1 MNLSMPGA
9 ERLCG
14 LLLALM
20 CLALPAQAEERWMVA
35 VAELPGLAEVN
46 GTGPLLEQL
55 QLLDRQLDGVSLEIR
70 VVPFAR
76 SLLLVRQGQ
85 ADVQMPY
92 IGLPQAPSGL
102 RYGRQAL
109 GQVSFALYSRRME
122 PLRREQLMAP
132 RWLLTERRLAAS
144 GLSAEVQ
151 EQLAPLLGR
160 SWRLEQLEA
169 QVGPRAEL
177 AALAFPYRVETDR
190 PHAEV
195 LGFPAL
201 PSNTIR
207 SSLEKLML
215 GRIQGYVLAPL
226 NVEIEIDRMGLRE
239 QLQAV
244 RFADYQ
250 ALWLVA
256 DTDRGAVIERRLSL
270 SLHVLTSNG
279 AFDRIGAALQG
290 QDKWQPWP

>member
-1 MNLSMPGA
+1 MGA
-9 ERLCG
+9 FFW
-14 LLLALM
+14 
-20 CLALPAQAEERWMVA
+20 LPAQAEERWVVA
-35 VAELPGLAEVN
+35 VAELPGLAERD
-46 GTGPLLEQL
+46 GSGPLLAQL
-55 QLLDRQLDGVSLEIR
+55 EVLDRQLDGVSLDVR

-85 ADVQMPY
+85 ADLQMPY
-92 IGLPQAPSGL
+92 IGLPQAPAGL

-109 GQVSFALYSRRME
+109 GQVNFALYSRRME
-122 PLRREQLMAP
+122 PLRREQLLAP
-132 RWLLTERRLAAS
+132 GWLLTEKKLVDS
-144 GLSAEVQ
+144 GLSSELQ
-151 EQLAPLLGR
+151 EALAPLLGR
-160 SWRLEQLEA
+160 SWRLEQLQA
-169 QVGPRAEL
+169 RIGPRPEL
-177 AALAFPYRVETDR
+177 DTLAFPYRVETDR
-190 PHAEV
+190 AHAEV

-226 NVEIEIDRMGLRE
+226 NVEVEIDRMGLRE

-256 DTDRGAVIERRLSL
+256 DSTRGAAIEQRFSAALKVFKANVEL
-270 SLHVLTSNG
+270 
-279 AFDRIGAALQG
+279 DRVGPALQG
-290 QDKWQPWP
+290 QEHWQPWP

>member
-1 MNLSMPGA
+1 M
-9 ERLCG
+9 RLPKPCTSVLLPLLMG
-14 LLLALM
+14 LFYW
-20 CLALPAQAEERWMVA
+20 LPAQAEERWVVA
-35 VAELPGLAEVN
+35 VAELPGLAERD
-46 GTGPLLEQL
+46 GSGPLLAQL
-55 QLLDRQLDGVSLEIR
+55 ELLDRQLDGVSLDVR

-85 ADVQMPY
+85 ADLQMPY
-92 IGLPQAPSGL
+92 IGLPQAPAGL
-102 RYGRQAL
+102 RYGRQPL

-122 PLRREQLMAP
+122 PLRREQLLAP
-132 RWLLTERRLAAS
+132 DWLLTEKKLVDS
-144 GLSAEVQ
+144 GLSSALQ
-151 EQLAPLLGR
+151 EALAPLLGR
-160 SWRLEQLEA
+160 SWRLEQLQA
-169 QVGPRAEL
+169 RIGPRPEL
-177 AALAFPYRVETDR
+177 DALAFPYRVETDR
-190 PHAEV
+190 AHAEV

-226 NVEIEIDRMGLRE
+226 NVEVEIDRMGLRE

-256 DTDRGAVIERRLSL
+256 DSARGAAIEQRFSAALK
-270 SLHVLTSNG
+270 VLKANG
-279 AFDRIGAALQG
+279 ELDRIGPALQG
-290 QDKWQPWP
+290 QEHWQPWP

>member
-1 MNLSMPGA
+1 MI
-9 ERLCG
+9 
-14 LLLALM
+14 
-20 CLALPAQAEERWMVA
+20 A
-35 VAELPGLAEVN
+35 VAELPGLAETD
-46 GTGPLLEQL
+46 GSGPLLAQL
-55 QLLDRQLDGVSLEIR
+55 ELLDRQLDGVSLEVR

-76 SLLLVRQGQ
+76 SLLQVRQGQ

-92 IGLPQAPSGL
+92 IGLPQAPAGL

-122 PLRREQLMAP
+122 PLTRQQLLAR
-132 RWLLTERRLAAS
+132 RWLLTEQRLAAS
-144 GLSAEVQ
+144 GLSPELQ
-151 EQLAPLLGR
+151 EQLVPLLGR
-160 SWRLEQLEA
+160 SWRLEQLQA
-169 QVGPRAEL
+169 QAGPRPEL
-177 AALAFPYRVETDR
+177 ADLAFPYRVETDR
-190 PHAEV
+190 AHAEV

-226 NVEIEIDRMGLRE
+226 NVEVEIDRMGLRE

-256 DTDRGAVIERRLSL
+256 DSDRGAAIEQRLSAAL
-270 SLHVLTSNG
+270 RELKRN
-279 AFDRIGAALQG
+279 AEFDRIGAALQG
-290 QDKWQPWP
+290 QELWQPWP

>member
-1 MNLSMPGA
+1 MRLPTPCA
-9 ERLCG
+9 EFLCC
-14 LLLALM
+14 LLLAA
-20 CLALPAQAEERWMVA
+20 ALSGSPVQADERWVVA
-35 VAELPGLAEVN
+35 VAELPGLAEAD
-46 GTGPLLEQL
+46 GRGPLLEQL
-55 QLLDRQLDGVSLEIR
+55 ELLDRHLDDVNLEVR

-92 IGLPQAPSGL
+92 IGLPQAPAGL

-122 PLRREQLMAP
+122 PLSRERLLAR
-132 RWLLTERRLAAS
+132 RWLLTEQHLAAS
-144 GLSAEVQ
+144 GLSPQVQ

-169 QVGPRAEL
+169 QVGPRPGL
-177 AALAFPYRVETDR
+177 DALAFPYRVETDR
-190 PHAEV
+190 AHAEV

-226 NVEIEIDRMGLRE
+226 NVEVEIDRMGLRE

-256 DTDRGAVIERRLSL
+256 DSARGAAIEQRLSAAL
-270 SLHVLTSNG
+270 RELNSDVE
-279 AFDRIGAALQG
+279 FDRVGAALRG
-290 QDKWQPWP
+290 QERWQPWP